1 MFQHTEQFVLTCR
14 TVCFAMANTLFPYGE
29 HSVPLWRTLCSIRYE
44 HFVSPYQNTL
54 FFYSWT
60 KCSPLWTNG
69 LAIFPIQQ
77 KIHECHPFLYPTSS
91 FTRWQIK
98 WEKKLCVGWRG
109 NATLLFEPSPLHI
122 LFKIAWYFW
131 KSRFPSSSNH
141 RLLAQLK

>member
-77 KIHECHPFLYPTSS
+77 KIHECHPSYTRLPLLQMADKMRKKTLCRLARKCDSIIWT
-91 FTRWQIK
+91 FTFAYTFQ
-98 WEKKLCVGWRG
+98 
-109 NATLLFEPSPLHI
+109 
-122 LFKIAWYFW
+122 IAWYFW

-141 RLLAQLK
+141 RLLAQLNN